1 MSAAI
6 RAKGH
11 TIRIPVEIR
20 ETPAWVHAATDVD
33 FTASRGRVHA
43 VVGESGCGKTTLAAA
58 ILGMLPA
65 GTLARGR
72 LDYVDRGGTATAL
85 TGAGRAA
92 AARTAKLRGRRI
104 GYVPQS
110 AATYLT
116 PVRRVGAQLR
126 ETIGELRGNATAE
139 QLLARVNLDEAAMEA
154 FPHELSGGMLQ
165 RAALAFALAGDPD
178 VLVADEPISGLDP
191 GLARLTLELLR
202 STADSG
208 TAVVLITH
216 DLQALAS
223 AAIADEL
230 SVMYAGRI
238 IETGPAA
245 QILTA
250 PAERYT
256 ADLLAA
262 LPANGLHP
270 MPGMPPELTNLPPE
284 YTYADRLRTAREK
297 EAGRAR

>member
-1 MSAAI
+1 
-6 RAKGH
+6 
-11 TIRIPVEIR
+11 
-20 ETPAWVHAATDVD
+20 
-33 FTASRGRVHA
+33 
-43 VVGESGCGKTTLAAA
+43 
-58 ILGMLPA
+58 MLPA
-65 GTLARGR
+65 GTRAGGL
-72 LDYVDRGGTATAL
+72 LEYVDRDGTATAL
-85 TGAGRAA
+85 TGDGRAA
-92 AARTAKLRGRRI
+92 AARTAALRGRKI

-126 ETIGELRGNATAE
+126 ETVGELRGKATAE
-139 QLLARVNLDEAAMEA
+139 ELLDRVNLDAGALEA

-191 GLARLTLELLR
+191 GLAQLTLGLLR

-216 DLQALAS
+216 DLQALA
-223 AAIADEL
+223 AEGAADEV

-245 QILTA
+245 RILTA
-250 PAERYT
+250 PAEPYT
-256 ADLLAA
+256 VDLLAA

-270 MPGMPPELTNLPPE
+270 MRGLPPELTNLPPD
-284 YTYADRLRTAREK
+284 YTYADRLQAAEELETDHAR
-297 EAGRAR
+297 

>member
-1 MSAAI
+1 MSIAI
-6 RAKGH
+6 RARGH
-11 TIRIPVEIR
+11 TVRIPVSIR
-20 ETPAWVHAATDVD
+20 GTEAWVHAATDVA

-43 VVGESGCGKTTLAAA
+43 VVGESGCGKTTLATA

-65 GTLARGR
+65 GTMAGGQLE
-72 LDYVDRGGTATAL
+72 YIDRDGAVTAL

-92 AARTAKLRGRRI
+92 SSRTARLRGRRI

-126 ETIGELRGNATAE
+126 ETIGELRGKAPAE
-139 QLLARVNLDEAAMEA
+139 ELLARVYLDPAALDA

-165 RAALAFALAGDPD
+165 RAALAFALAGEPD

-191 GLARLTLELLR
+191 ELAQLTLKLLR
-202 STADSG
+202 GTADSG
-208 TAVVLITH
+208 TAVILITH
-216 DLQALAS
+216 DLQALTS
-223 AAIADEL
+223 SGTADEV

-238 IETGPAA
+238 LETGPAN
-245 QILTA
+245 QILTV
-250 PAERYT
+250 PADPYT
-256 ADLLAA
+256 RDLLAA

-270 MPGMPPELTNLPPE
+270 MPGLPPALTNLSPD
-284 YTYADRLRTAREK
+284 YTYADRLRAAGEKDAGYAR
-297 EAGRAR
+297 

>member
-1 MSAAI
+1 MSLAI
-6 RAKGH
+6 RAQGH
-11 TIRIPVEIR
+11 TVRIPITIR
-20 ETPAWVHAATDVD
+20 GTQSWVHAATEVA

-43 VVGESGCGKTTLAAA
+43 IVGESGCGKTTLATA

-65 GTLARGR
+65 GTMADGR
-72 LDYVDRGGTATAL
+72 LEYVDRDGAVTAL
-85 TGAGRAA
+85 TDAGRAA
-92 AARTAKLRGRRI
+92 SSRTARLRGRRI

-126 ETIGELRGNATAE
+126 ETVAELRGDASAE
-139 QLLARVNLDEAAMEA
+139 ELLDLVNLDPAAMEA

-191 GLARLTLELLR
+191 DLAQLTLELLR
-202 STADSG
+202 STADAG

-223 AAIADEL
+223 SGTADDL

-238 IETGPAA
+238 VESGPAE
-245 QILTA
+245 QILAA
-250 PAERYT
+250 PADPYT
-256 ADLLAA
+256 RDLLAA

-270 MPGMPPELTNLPPE
+270 MPGLPPELTNLSPD
-284 YTYADRLRTAREK
+284 YTYADRLKPAGEK
-297 EAGRAR
+297 ETGYAL

>member
-6 RAKGH
+6 RAEGH
-11 TIRIPVEIR
+11 TVRIPVDIR
-20 ETPAWVHAATDVD
+20 GEAGWVHAATSVD
-33 FTASRGRVHA
+33 FTACRGRVHA
-43 VVGESGCGKTTLAAA
+43 VVGESGCGKTTLATA

-65 GTLARGR
+65 GTRAGGHLE
-72 LDYVDRGGTATAL
+72 YVDPNGRATAL
-85 TGAGRAA
+85 TGEGRAA
-92 AARTAKLRGRRI
+92 AARTAGLRGRQI

-126 ETIGELRGNATAE
+126 ETLRELRGQATAE
-139 QLLARVNLDEAAMEA
+139 ELLDRVHLDPAALEA

-191 GLARLTLELLR
+191 HLAQLTLGLLR
-202 STADSG
+202 SIADSG

-216 DLQALAS
+216 DLQALALS
-223 AAIADEL
+223 GTADEL

-238 IETGPAA
+238 IETGPAVR
-245 QILTA
+245 ILTA

-270 MPGMPPELTNLPPE
+270 MPGLPPELTNLPPD
-284 YTYADRLRTAREK
+284 YTYADRLRAAAEL
-297 EAGRAR
+297 EADHVR

>member
-1 MSAAI
+1 M
-6 RAKGH
+6 
-11 TIRIPVEIR
+11 
-20 ETPAWVHAATDVD
+20 
-33 FTASRGRVHA
+33 
-43 VVGESGCGKTTLAAA
+43 
-58 ILGMLPA
+58 
-65 GTLARGR
+65 
-72 LDYVDRGGTATAL
+72 DRGGTATAL

-92 AARTAKLRGRRI
+92 AARTTKLRGRRI

-178 VLVADEPISGLDP
+178 VLVADEPISGLNP

-270 MPGMPPELTNLPPE
+270 MPGMPPELTNLPPD